1 MTPKKF
7 GEHLAKFRFTG
18 LRDAGGPDSPFVVYA
33 LQTPDGFPR
42 VQARSCNQDDNIL
55 NEEVENLGIA
65 GDVVKVADGYARN
78 YLLPRGLAV
87 MATERSVRHLEHQKK
102 VVADRQ
108 AKVVSGLSKEKQA
121 IEALT
126 LTVSAQAGEEGKL
139 FGSVTT
145 SDLAS
150 ALLKEG
156 VTVDRKRILLAEP
169 IRQVGEHEV
178 EVKLHTEVIAKFKVN
193 VVAAESGSD

>member
-1 MTPKKF
+1 MK
-7 GEHLAKFRFTG
+7 
-18 LRDAGGPDSPFVVYA
+18 V
-33 LQTPDGFPR
+33 
-42 VQARSCNQDDNIL
+42 IL
-55 NEEVENLGIA
+55 NEEVDNLGLP

-78 YLLPRGLAV
+78 FLLPRGLAV
-87 MATERSVRHLEHQKK
+87 VATERSVRQLEHQKK

-108 AKVVSGLSKEKQA
+108 AKIVGGLAARKKA
-121 IEALT
+121 IEVLT
-126 LTVSAQAGEEGKL
+126 LTVTVQAGEEGKL

-145 SDLAS
+145 SELAS

-156 VTVDRKRILLAEP
+156 VSVDRKRILLSEP

-178 EVKLHTEVIAKFKVN
+178 EVKLHPEVIATFKVN

>member
-1 MTPKKF
+1 MKI
-7 GEHLAKFRFTG
+7 
-18 LRDAGGPDSPFVVYA
+18 
-33 LQTPDGFPR
+33 
-42 VQARSCNQDDNIL
+42 IL
-55 NEEVENLGIA
+55 NEEVENLGLA

-87 MATERSVRHLEHQKK
+87 MATERSVRQLEHQKK

-108 AKVVSGLSKEKQA
+108 AKVVSGLDKEKQA

-126 LTVSAQAGEEGKL
+126 VTVSAQAGEEGKL

-145 SDLAS
+145 SELAT

-156 VTVDRKRILLAEP
+156 VTVDRKRILLTEP

-178 EVKLHTEVIAKFKVN
+178 EVKLHTQVIAKFKVN

>member
-1 MTPKKF
+1 MK
-7 GEHLAKFRFTG
+7 
-18 LRDAGGPDSPFVVYA
+18 V
-33 LQTPDGFPR
+33 
-42 VQARSCNQDDNIL
+42 IL
-55 NEEVENLGIA
+55 NEEVENLGLA

-87 MATERSVRHLEHQKK
+87 KATERGVRHLEHQKK

-108 AKVVSGLSKEKQA
+108 AKIVTGLEKEKKAVEA
-121 IEALT
+121 IT

-145 SDLAS
+145 GELAS

-156 VTVDRKRILLAEP
+156 VAVDRKRILLSEP
-169 IRQVGEHEV
+169 IRQIGEHEV
-178 EVKLHTEVIAKFKVN
+178 QVKLHAQVIAKLKVN
-193 VVAAESGSD
+193 VVAAETSSD